1 MFYLNR
7 RTTLV
12 ITLLLLACVLLV
24 GCKKSSSEPPDKSSP
39 LSPLPGAPPQKDSP
53 LPPAPPPPTL
63 TPFALDEP
71 LEAGATR
78 VTGKGPAGTFIMI
91 VDVTMAAERIGGGEI
106 GDDGTFAF
114 DVVPLPPLH
123 RVGIMASGPLPPQV
137 EANLGSLWGKGAVDL
152 PMIGKVFASTM
163 TTDE

>member
-1 MFYLNR
+1 MFDLHR
-7 RTTLV
+7 RTTLG
-12 ITLLLLACVLLV
+12 ITLILLVCVLLV

-39 LSPLPGAPPQKDSP
+39 LSPLPVTSSQTDSP
-53 LPPAPPPPTL
+53 LPPAPPTPAL

-91 VDVTMAAERIGGGEI
+91 VDVTMGAERIGGGEI
-106 GDDGTFAF
+106 EDDGTFAI

-123 RVGIMASGPLPPQV
+123 RVGIMASGDLSPQV
-137 EANLGSLWGKGAVDL
+137 EANLGSLWGEGAIDL